1 MANPFLTPGRF
12 IVNKLKFGIPKGSL
26 EKATIDLLQKAG
38 WVVKVSSRNYFPS
51 VDDPQ
56 LSCSL
61 IRAQEL
67 AHYVSEGVLDAAIT
81 GKDWV
86 LECGCDV
93 VEIDELVYSKETP
106 RPVRWVLVVT
116 EESPIRRLEDMEG
129 KRVATE
135 LVSFTKRYFAERGIN
150 VKVEF
155 SWGTTEAKV
164 VEGMVDAIVDV
175 TETGST
181 IRAHGL
187 RIVHELM
194 QSTPRL
200 IANKESW
207 QDPWKKEK
215 IIQMA
220 TLLKA
225 ALGADRMV
233 GLKMNVPQ
241 EKLEDVV
248 AVLPSLNAPTIASL
262 YQKNWYSIEVV
273 VSEEVVRELI
283 PRLLKQGAEGII
295 EYSLNKVI

>member
-1 MANPFLTPGRF
+1 M
-12 IVNKLKFGIPKGSL
+12 VNKLKFGIPKGSL
-26 EKATIDLLQKAG
+26 EKATLDLFQKAG
-38 WVVKVSSRNYFPS
+38 WVIKVSTRNYFPS

-56 LSCSL
+56 LSCAL
-61 IRAQEL
+61 IRAQEM
-67 AHYVSEGVLDAAIT
+67 AHYVEEGALDAAIT
-81 GKDWV
+81 GKDWI
-86 LECGCDV
+86 LESGSDV
-93 VEIDELVYSKETP
+93 TEVQELIYSKESLH
-106 RPVRWVLVVT
+106 PVRWVLVVT
-116 EESPIRRLEDMEG
+116 EDSPIKQLEDMQG
-129 KRVATE
+129 KKVATE
-135 LVSFTKRYFAERGIN
+135 LVSFTKRYFAEREIHL
-150 VKVEF
+150 KVEF

-164 VEGMVDAIVDV
+164 VEGLVDAIVDV

-215 IIQMA
+215 ILQIA

-241 EKLEDVV
+241 KYLKDVV
-248 AVLPSLNAPTIASL
+248 AILPCLNAPTIASL
-262 YQKNWYSIEVV
+262 YQTDWYSVEVV
-273 VSEEVVRELI
+273 VKEEVVRELI
-283 PRLLKQGAEGII
+283 PLLLKGGAEGII

>member
-1 MANPFLTPGRF
+1 
-12 IVNKLKFGIPKGSL
+12 VNRLKLGLPKGSL
-26 EKATIDLLQKAG
+26 EKATIDLFQKAG
-38 WVVKVSSRNYFPS
+38 WLIKVSSRNYFPS
-51 VDDPQ
+51 VDDPH
-56 LSCSL
+56 LACSL

-67 AHYVSEGVLDAAIT
+67 ANYVSEGVLDAAIT
-81 GKDWV
+81 GRDWI
-86 LECGCDV
+86 LECGCEV
-93 VEIDELVYSKETP
+93 VEVAELIYAKETP

-116 EESPIRRLEDMEG
+116 DDSPIRRLEDMQG
-129 KRVATE
+129 KRLATE
-135 LVSFTKRYFAERGIN
+135 LVSFTKNYFAERGIS

-155 SWGTTEAKV
+155 SWGTTEAKI

-187 RIVHELM
+187 RIVHELL

-207 QDPWKKEK
+207 EDPWKREK
-215 IIQMA
+215 ILQMA

-233 GLKMNVPQ
+233 GLKMNVPA

-248 AVLPSLNAPTIASL
+248 AVLPALNAPTIATL
-262 YQKNWYSIEVV
+262 YQKKWFSIEVV

-295 EYSLNKVI
+295 EYALNKVI

>member
-1 MANPFLTPGRF
+1 MIKT
-12 IVNKLKFGIPKGSL
+12 
-26 EKATIDLLQKAG
+26 
-38 WVVKVSSRNYFPS
+38 SSRNYFPT
-51 VDDPQ
+51 VDDPH
-56 LSCSL
+56 LSCAI
-61 IRAQEL
+61 IRAQEM
-67 AHYVSEGVLDAAIT
+67 AHYVEEGVLDAAIT
-81 GKDWV
+81 GKDWI
-86 LECGCDV
+86 LEGGSDV
-93 VEIDELVYSKETP
+93 VEVQEMIYSKESP
-106 RPVRWVLVVT
+106 QPARWVLVVT
-116 EESPIRRLEDMEG
+116 EDSPIQRIEDLQG
-129 KRVATE
+129 KKIATE

-164 VEGMVDAIVDV
+164 VEGLVDAIVDV

-181 IRAHGL
+181 IRAHHL

-215 IIQMA
+215 IQQIA

-241 EKLEDVV
+241 TDLETII
-248 AVLPSLNAPTIASL
+248 AILPCLNAPTVASL
-262 YQKNWYSIEVV
+262 YQSDWYSVEVV
-273 VSEEVVRELI
+273 VREEVVRELI
-283 PRLLKQGAEGII
+283 PQLLKKGAEGII
-295 EYSLNKVI
+295 EYALNKVI